1 MLHNKILCKDFEHVL
16 ISNDVIIKSYDIFK
30 ISEMIKSSTPGHL
43 KSIFK
48 WPVQKEILS
57 QSSCAFSNR
66 ACDWPR
72 AVLGKIGIC
81 QLPRGLHILPHK
93 VNMLVRF
100 AINSIERFLNLGCPP
115 VTEIKIYKPS
125 LIIFMK
131 TYSSNNCKASKK
143 NKITKK

>member
-1 MLHNKILCKDFEHVL
+1 MIKMLHNKILCKDFEHVL

-72 AVLGKIGIC
+72 AVLGKIDSVF
-81 QLPRGLHILPHK
+81 
-93 VNMLVRF
+93 VNHHGVF
-100 AINSIERFLNLGCPP
+100 ISFH
-115 VTEIKIYKPS
+115 
-125 LIIFMK
+125 
-131 TYSSNNCKASKK
+131 
-143 NKITKK
+143 TK